1 MQVARP
7 NELVKSS
14 AVGYFLLVKE
24 TFKSIWCFTLTYIE
38 LNILNIYHP
47 IYIFRSIGLKNIC
60 VGIYIDVLG

>member
-14 AVGYFLLVKE
+14 PVGWFLLIKE
-24 TFKSIWCFTLTYIE
+24 TFKSICFTLTYIE

-47 IYIFRSIGLKNIC
+47 IYIFRSIGLKNIR